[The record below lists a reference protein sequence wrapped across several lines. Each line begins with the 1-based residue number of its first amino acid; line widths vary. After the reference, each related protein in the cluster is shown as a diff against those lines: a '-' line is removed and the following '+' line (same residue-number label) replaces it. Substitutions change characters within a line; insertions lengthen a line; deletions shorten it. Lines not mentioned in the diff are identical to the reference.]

1 MYTEKYPGVVT
12 GFKRVLEE
20 GGMSGFFAGWA
31 PTFVGFFFWGG
42 VAYSITEFLRR
53 TFQAYA
59 GDAAGNLEVPI
70 ILTAA
75 GLAAV
80 VGSSVICPF
89 EAVRIR
95 SVAQKDYGSNIL
107 DVAQRMINEEGVGTL
122 FSAIPAF
129 MAKEVP
135 FAMAKFT
142 VFDLSTAWMYENF
155 PAAREDLQL
164 SLLVSLLGGTIGGL
178 VAAVVSN
185 PADATISEMKKSKN
199 DMNPIAAVQLVV
211 ENGGIPAL
219 FRGLPLR
226 LVFYSRKFV
235 GPYGMITWRPPV
247 FADPC

>member
-1 MYTEKYPGVVT
+1 MIA
-12 GFKRVLEE
+12 GFKRVLEQ
-20 GGMSGFFAGWA
+20 GGLSGFFTGWA

-53 TFQAYA
+53 TFQVYA
-59 GDAAGNLEVPI
+59 GDAAGSLEVPI

-80 VGSSVICPF
+80 IGSFVICPF

-107 DVAQRMINEEGVGTL
+107 EVSKRMVKEEGAATL
-122 FSAIPAF
+122 FSAVPVF

-164 SLLVSLLGGTIGGL
+164 SLLVSLIGGTIGGL

-185 PADATISEMKKSKN
+185 PADATISEMKKAKN
-199 DMNPIAAVQLVV
+199 DMDPIAAAELVI
-211 ENGGIPAL
+211 EKGGIPAL

-226 LVFYSRKFV
+226 LVFYSCKCDIWT
-235 GPYGMITWRPPV
+235 ITWVRFHHFWYLT
-247 FADPC
+247 FAI